1 VGHLR
6 RRDRGHLAD
15 VSPAA
20 LPEVEP
26 AAVAGPVPPGAATSA
41 LLTGWGRTAATRAQ
55 LLRPGAP
62 GDVRAALDAP
72 GPRGVIARGLARS
85 YGDAAQNAGGTV
97 LGMSGLSGV
106 RRLDLERGVVTVDAG
121 ISLDALTRVL
131 MPFGWFVFVTPGTRY
146 VSVGGAI
153 ASDIHGK
160 NHHRDGS
167 FCEHVLAFELE
178 TPARGRLTVTP
189 EGEPDVFWA
198 TAGGMGLTGVVVEAT
213 LQLVRVETSRMIV
226 DTERAAD
233 LDDVM
238 ARMERT
244 DDRYRYSVA
253 WIDCLAG
260 GRRLGRSVLMRGDHA
275 RVADLDDAD
284 RPEALVRP
292 GPGRLAAPRWLPGG
306 LLNRYTVAAF
316 NEAYFRA
323 APRERRGAIEPLDT
337 FFYPLDIAR
346 GWNRVYGP
354 RGFVQYQYVV
364 PFGREAAVRETLER
378 LSTAGAAS
386 FLAVLKRF
394 GDQPGLL
401 SFPMPG
407 WTLALD
413 IPAAVPGLS
422 ALLDGL
428 DAVVA
433 EAGGRIYFAKDSRLR
448 PELLETM
455 YPRLEDWRAIRAGL
469 DPDGVLR
476 SDLSRRLELTP

>member
-1 VGHLR
+1 MSGV
-6 RRDRGHLAD
+6 A
-15 VSPAA
+15 V
-20 LPEVEP
+20 PEVEREAVP
-26 AAVAGPVPPGAATSA
+26 DEAAARPSAAK
-41 LLTGWGRTAATRAQ
+41 LLTGWGRTAATRAE
-55 LLRPGAP
+55 LRRPGSPA
-62 GDVRAALDAP
+62 DVRAALDAA

-85 YGDAAQNAGGTV
+85 YGDAAQNAGGDV
-97 LGMSGLSGV
+97 LSMSGLTGV
-106 RRLDLERGVVTVDAG
+106 RRLDLERGIVTVGAG
-121 ISLDALTRVL
+121 ISLDTLTRLL

-167 FCEHVLAFELE
+167 FCEHVLSFELE

-189 EGEPDVFWA
+189 EDEPGVFWA
-198 TAGGMGLTGVVVEAT
+198 TAGGMGLTGVIVEAT
-213 LQLVRVETSRMIV
+213 LQLVPVETSRMVV
-226 DTERAAD
+226 DTERAEN

-238 ARMERT
+238 ARMSAT

-260 GRRLGRSVLMRGDHA
+260 GQRLGRSVLMRGDHA
-275 RVADLDDAD
+275 TLDDLAD
-284 RPEALVRP
+284 AERPEALVRP
-292 GPGRLAAPRWLPGG
+292 GPARLAAPRWVPGG
-306 LLNRYTVAAF
+306 LLNRRTVAAF
-316 NEAYFRA
+316 NEAYFRM

-346 GWNRVYGP
+346 GWNRMYGP

-364 PFGREAAVRETLER
+364 PFGQEGAVRETLER
-378 LSTAGAAS
+378 LSAAGAAS

-394 GDQPGLL
+394 GEQPGIL

-413 IPAAVPGLS
+413 IPAAVPGLA

-428 DAVVA
+428 DTVVA
-433 EAGGRIYFAKDSRLR
+433 EAGGRVYFAKDSRLR

-455 YPRLEDWRAIRAGL
+455 YPRLAEWREIRGGL

-476 SDLSRRLELTP
+476 SDLSRRLGLTR

>member
-1 VGHLR
+1 MTGV
-6 RRDRGHLAD
+6 
-15 VSPAA
+15 A
-20 LPEVEP
+20 LPELEP
-26 AAVAGPVPPGAATSA
+26 EAVPGVVPARAPVGR
-41 LLTGWGRTAATRAQ
+41 LLTGWGRTAATRAEVS
-55 LLRPGAP
+55 RPGSAA
-62 GDVRAALDAP
+62 DVRAALESA

-85 YGDAAQNAGGTV
+85 YGDAAQNAGGEV
-97 LGMSGLSGV
+97 LSMGGLAGV
-106 RRLDLERGVVTVDAG
+106 RRLDLERGLVTVDAG

-131 MPFGWFVFVTPGTRY
+131 MPFGLFVSVTPGTRY

-167 FCEHVLAFELE
+167 FCEHVRSFELE
-178 TPARGRLTVTP
+178 TPARGRITITP
-189 EGEPDVFWA
+189 ETEPEVFWA
-198 TAGGMGLTGVVVEAT
+198 TAGGMGLTGVIVEAT
-213 LQLVRVETSRMIV
+213 LRLVRVETSRMIV

-238 ARMERT
+238 GRMEAT

-275 RVADLDDAD
+275 RLADLSDAD
-284 RPEALVRP
+284 RPQGLVRP
-292 GPGRLAAPRWLPGG
+292 GPGRLAAPRWVPGG

-323 APRERRGAIEPLDT
+323 APRERRGAVEPLDT

-346 GWNRVYGP
+346 GWNRIYGP
-354 RGFVQYQYVV
+354 RGFVQYQYAV
-364 PFGREAAVRETLER
+364 PFGQEAAVRESLER
-378 LSTAGAAS
+378 LSSAGAAS

-394 GDQPGLL
+394 GDQRGLL

-413 IPAAVPGLS
+413 IPAAVPGL
-422 ALLDGL
+422 AKLLDGL
-428 DAVVA
+428 DEVVA
-433 EAGGRIYFAKDSRLR
+433 DAGGRIYFAKDSRLR

-455 YPRLEDWRAIRAGL
+455 YPRLEEWRAVRAGL

-476 SDLSRRLELTP
+476 SDLSRRLGL